1 MTLTKELFA
10 NSLISALYLVIL
22 VIIFEILFFL
32 FKVKKDIEENSLRL
46 INKIPNIPIDKN
58 ISIPGIKN
66 ENKNEIIVNARIAL
80 ENLVL
85 ENQNKLK
92 NQRIQSVLWLAL
104 LIVIF
109 TIITIVI
116 TILLVNIIDFKK
128 LIAFVILTF
137 VITAGCEIICYF
149 KIFSKIKTTNDESLL
164 LELYKQLTKLD

>member
-66 ENKNEIIVNARIAL
+66 ENKNEIIINVRTAL

-92 NQRIQSVLWLAL
+92 NQRSQSVLLLAL

-109 TIITIVI
+109 TIITIII
-116 TILLVNIIDFKK
+116 TIFLVNIIDFKK